1 MDVVPS
7 PDLSSAHM
15 KILVFWAIC
24 SMLASPMHA
33 YSQSDD
39 ADLNHECRSVREVQ
53 GTQKAVITGMG
64 GTHVHLFPAHPF
76 ICQDPHFATCQGKAY
91 LLPGDEVRRGGS
103 CEGWTLV
110 EYRGKRNTTTGWV
123 DASTLEPLTTSPG
136 APPVCA
142 YVQEQLNQQLKSKNV
157 GSASGIF
164 ISPLRNVKTLDQVP
178 DWGSNS
184 DLGWQTFGIQLAEA
198 RIGVH
203 DMDVLAY
210 GTGGTCNNSVVTL
223 WNKEHSKQLEIHGA
237 NGSTIDNEY
246 PNESGGYTSQE
257 LITWHDGIF
266 FLQFSRAAHHVRV
279 FNIRPDLSS
288 SFLCEMTQRPVAREP
303 IISAPEPAICEAAS
317 TGKVQAIYPT
327 DSAPVDEKTL
337 PVGDVGSYV
346 GRADSMT
353 VSRTFLADIRNSGKP
368 ERVAM
373 ASRYSASG
381 AGCGGEGQSEWP
393 VILKSDGRP
402 DQSDPLNQKAYE
414 VAGRDDTSRLF
425 GYGGKVFFEHRSVG
439 GADSHDHEIWQFSH
453 DGAAKVCDYVMV
465 QYRIEKVGRAV
476 RSDEP

>member
-1 MDVVPS
+1 MDIFSS
-7 PDLSSAHM
+7 PGLSSSQTKVSVLLA
-15 KILVFWAIC
+15 FC
-24 SMLASPMHA
+24 SMLACPMYA

-39 ADLNHECRSVREVQ
+39 ADPNHECRSVREVQ
-53 GTQKAVITGMG
+53 GDQKAVIAGMG

-76 ICQDPHFATCQGKAY
+76 MCADSHFATCQGKAY

-110 EYRGKRNTTTGWV
+110 EYRGKKNTTTGWV
-123 DASTLEPLTTSPG
+123 DASILEPLTTSPT
-136 APPVCA
+136 APAVCG
-142 YVQEQLNQQLKSKNV
+142 YVQERLNQQLKSKNV

-178 DWGSNS
+178 DWGSNG
-184 DLGWQTFGIQLAEA
+184 DVGWQTSGIQLAEA

-223 WNKEHSKQLEIHGA
+223 WNKEHSKQLEIQGA

-303 IISAPEPAICEAAS
+303 IIFASEPAICEAAS
-317 TGKVQAIYPT
+317 TGNVQAIYPT
-327 DSAPVDEKTL
+327 DSAPVDERTL

-346 GRADSMT
+346 GRPDSMT
-353 VSRTFLADIRNSGKP
+353 LSKAFLADIRNSGKP

-373 ASRYSASG
+373 AGRYSASG

-393 VILKSDGRP
+393 VILQSDDRP
-402 DQSDPLNQKAYE
+402 DQSDPLNQQAYE
-414 VAGRDDTSRLF
+414 VAGGDDTSRLF

-439 GADSHDHEIWQFSH
+439 GADSHDHEIWQFSR

-465 QYRIEKVGRAV
+465 QYRIEIVGRAV

>member
-7 PDLSSAHM
+7 SGLSSAHM
-15 KILVFWAIC
+15 KISVLLAIC
-24 SMLASPMHA
+24 SIAASPMHA

-39 ADLNHECRSVREVQ
+39 ADPNHECRSVREVR
-53 GTQKAVITGMG
+53 GTQKAFITGMG

-76 ICQDPHFATCQGKAY
+76 TCQDSHFATCQGKAY

-110 EYRGKRNTTTGWV
+110 EYRSKRNTTTGWV
-123 DASTLEPLTTSPG
+123 DASILEPLTTSPT
-136 APPVCA
+136 APPVCG
-142 YVQEQLNQQLKSKNV
+142 YVQEQLNQQLKSKNI
-157 GSASGIF
+157 GSPSAIF

-178 DWGSNS
+178 DWGSNG
-184 DLGWQTFGIQLAEA
+184 DLGWQTFGVQLAQA

-210 GTGGTCNNSVVTL
+210 GTGGTCNNSVVTI
-223 WNKEHSKQLEIHGA
+223 WNKQHSKQLEIQGA
-237 NGSTIDNEY
+237 NGSTIDSEY

-279 FNIRPDLSS
+279 FSIRPDLSS
-288 SFLCEMTQRPVAREP
+288 TFLCEMTQRPVAREP
-303 IISAPEPAICEAAS
+303 IISAAEPALCEAAS
-317 TGKVQAIYPT
+317 TGNVQAIYPT

-337 PVGDVGSYV
+337 PVGEVGSYV
-346 GRADSMT
+346 GSADSMT
-353 VSRTFLADIRNSGKP
+353 LSGAFHADIRNSGKP

-373 ASRYSASG
+373 AGQYSASG
-381 AGCGGEGQSEWP
+381 AGCGGEGQREWP
-393 VILKSDGRP
+393 VILKSDDRP

-414 VAGRDDTSRLF
+414 VAGGDDTSRLF

-439 GADSHDHEIWQFSH
+439 GADSHNHEIWQFSR
-453 DGAAKVCDYVMV
+453 DGAAKVCDYAMV
-465 QYRIEKVGRAV
+465 QYRVEKVGRPV
-476 RSDEP
+476 RNGEP